1 MAYTL
6 SNKFAENLC
15 KRIVIVQLIIKK
27 VVILCFF
34 GTQCSFSGF
43 IHHINLEWH

>member
-27 VVILCFF
+27 VVILCF
-34 GTQCSFSGF
+34 
-43 IHHINLEWH
+43 LEHSVVSVDLSII